1 MWGWI
6 KKAVVVTAVVA
17 VIAAVVASTGL
28 VVALGATTTTVGL
41 LALGASCA
49 AMGLVTGAV
58 VGAALEGGRAIY
70 NGKSVMTAVCN
81 GAMEGALIGAYTGV
95 ACGFGA
101 CAAVSGGVGGV
112 VTLAGLTL
120 SGGASAAAVGVA
132 AATAA
137 SGILVGGIA
146 AAVHEY
152 ASSQT
157 SSQNQNNTNQKQD
170 TAIESEHNSVTGQ
183 HANESDMLGMDQNE
197 SSASTTTRELLEQ
210 LQQPTDQ
217 ALMEQL
223 EPLTELKD
231 VGQQIELEKQKH
243 AELKREIQDI
253 KQQCSNLAAK
263 NLTAQQFQSKNSF
276 VDRSI
281 FIAASMFGKN
291 TKSSFNMSENP
302 EVVRSKFVSTHHNF

>member
-17 VIAAVVASTGL
+17 VIATVVASTGL

-70 NGKSVMTAVCN
+70 NNKSVTTAVCN
-81 GAMEGALIGAYTGV
+81 GAMEGALIGSYTGV
-95 ACGFGA
+95 ACAFGA
-101 CAAVSGGVGGV
+101 CGAVSGGVGEL

-120 SGGASAAAVGVA
+120 GGGASAAAVGVA

-137 SGILVGGIA
+137 SGILTGSIA

-170 TAIESEHNSVTGQ
+170 TAIESQKNSVTGQ
-183 HANESDMLGMDQNE
+183 HANENDMLGIDQNE
-197 SSASTTTRELLEQ
+197 SSVLTNTRELLEQ
-210 LQQPTDQ
+210 LQ
-217 ALMEQL
+217 
-223 EPLTELKD
+223 PLAELKH
-231 VGQQIELEKQKH
+231 VHQQIELEIQKH

-263 NLTAQQFQSKNSF
+263 TLIAQQFKSKSTF

-291 TKSSFNMSENP
+291 SKSSFNMSENP
-302 EVVRSKFVSTHHNF
+302 EVVSSQFVSTHHNF